1 MTDEIVLAS
10 DNVGKIKE
18 VNALLRGQRYT
29 VVGQGELGVV
39 PAEETGTTFVE
50 NAILKAKNAALQ
62 TGRAAI
68 ADDSG
73 LEVDALNGQP
83 GVYSARFSGAGATD
97 SRNVDKLLS
106 MLGDTPAQ
114 DRTARFRCLMVYMRH
129 AQDAT
134 PVICEGTWEGFIH
147 TTSRGKNGFGYDP
160 VFWVTSEQCCVAEL
174 ESVRKNQLSH
184 RGQALRQLVD
194 RIALS
199 PLINAD

>member
-18 VNALLRGQRYT
+18 VNALLLGQRYT
-29 VVGQGELGVV
+29 VVGQGELSVV

-97 SRNVDKLLS
+97 SRNVDKLL
-106 MLGDTPAQ
+106 
-114 DRTARFRCLMVYMRH
+114 
-129 AQDAT
+129 
-134 PVICEGTWEGFIH
+134 
-147 TTSRGKNGFGYDP
+147 
-160 VFWVTSEQCCVAEL
+160 
-174 ESVRKNQLSH
+174 
-184 RGQALRQLVD
+184 
-194 RIALS
+194 
-199 PLINAD
+199 

>member
-29 VVGQGELGVV
+29 VVGQGKLGVV
-39 PAEETGTTFVE
+39 PAEETGTTCVE

-97 SRNVDKLLS
+97 LRNVDKLLS

-147 TTSRGKNGFGYDP
+147 TTSRGENGFGYDP
-160 VFWVTSEQCCVAEL
+160 VFWVASEQCCVAEL

-194 RIALS
+194 RIAL
-199 PLINAD
+199 

>member
-18 VNALLRGQRYT
+18 VNALLQGQRYT

-83 GVYSARFSGAGATD
+83 GVYSARFAGAGATD

-106 MLGDTPAQ
+106 MLGDIPAQ
-114 DRTARFRCLMVYMRH
+114 DRTARFRCLLVYMRH

-147 TTSRGKNGFGYDP
+147 TTSRGENGFGYDP
-160 VFWVTSEQCCVAEL
+160 VFWVASEQCCVAEL

-194 RIALS
+194 RIAL
-199 PLINAD
+199 

>member
-83 GVYSARFSGAGATD
+83 GVYSARFAGAGATD

-147 TTSRGKNGFGYDP
+147 TTSRGENGFGYDP
-160 VFWVTSEQCCVAEL
+160 VFWVASEQCCVAEL

-194 RIALS
+194 RIAL
-199 PLINAD
+199 

>member
-1 MTDEIVLAS
+1 MDEIVLAS
-10 DNVGKIKE
+10 DNAGKIKE

-29 VVGQGELGVV
+29 VLGQGELGVV

-83 GVYSARFSGAGATD
+83 GVYSARFSGQGATD

-106 MLGDTPAQ
+106 MLGNTPVQ
-114 DRTARFRCLMVYMRH
+114 DRTARFRCFMVYMRH
-129 AQDAT
+129 AQDPT

-147 TTSRGKNGFGYDP
+147 TTSRGENGFGYDP
-160 VFWVTSEQCCVAEL
+160 VFWVESEQCCVAEL

-194 RIALS
+194 RIAL
-199 PLINAD
+199 

>member
-83 GVYSARFSGAGATD
+83 GVYSARFAGAGATD

-106 MLGDTPAQ
+106 MLGDIPAQ
-114 DRTARFRCLMVYMRH
+114 DRTARFRCLLVYMRH

-147 TTSRGKNGFGYDP
+147 TTSRGENGFGYDP
-160 VFWVTSEQCCVAEL
+160 VFWVASEQCCVAEL

-194 RIALS
+194 RIAL
-199 PLINAD
+199 

>member
-114 DRTARFRCLMVYMRH
+114 DHTARFRCLMVYMRH

-147 TTSRGKNGFGYDP
+147 TTSRGENGFGYDP
-160 VFWVTSEQCCVAEL
+160 VFWVASEQCCVAEL

-194 RIALS
+194 RIAL
-199 PLINAD
+199 

>member
-29 VVGQGELGVV
+29 VVGQGELGVL

-97 SRNVDKLLS
+97 LRNVDKLLS

-147 TTSRGKNGFGYDP
+147 TTSRGENGFGYDP
-160 VFWVTSEQCCVAEL
+160 VFWVASEQCCVAEL

-194 RIALS
+194 RIALQ